1 MSRAHRRAPV
11 SIALALTLLAGCAGT
26 RQSHTIETSG
36 FLSDYAE
43 LTPSVDAGVQLRYVN
58 PKAVFESYESVL
70 LEPVEVW
77 QGPGTADLSA
87 EDSERLATRLYS
99 LMYVRLSR
107 DFRMVQ
113 HEGPR
118 TLRLA
123 VALTGAQRS
132 RPMLDTVS
140 TVVPVGLA
148 ISTVQELATG
158 KAAFVGEASA
168 EARISDARTGE
179 ILFESVDRRV
189 GRKGLSGIVR
199 SWDDVDQAFG
209 YWADNLGYSL
219 CTARHQSNCLAP

>member
-1 MSRAHRRAPV
+1 VSEPDRRGPA
-11 SIALALTLLAGCAGT
+11 SIALALALLACCAGT
-26 RQSHTIETSG
+26 RQSRTIETSG
-36 FLSDYAE
+36 FLSDYGE
-43 LTPSVDAGVQLRYVN
+43 LTPSADAGVQLRYVN
-58 PKAVFESYESVL
+58 PEAVFESYESLL

-77 QGPGTADLSA
+77 RDPGAADLGA
-87 EDSERLATRLYS
+87 EDSERLATRLYA

-107 DFRMVQ
+107 DFRIVQ
-113 HEGPR
+113 QAGPR
-118 TLRLA
+118 TLRVA

-132 RPMLDTVS
+132 RPVLDTVS

-148 ISTVQELATG
+148 LSTVQELATG

-179 ILFESVDRRV
+179 VLFASVDRRV

-199 SWDDVDQAFG
+199 SWDDVDQAFE